1 MKKKAGLYLQGGG
14 AKGAFQAGALQAFA
28 EKGMEFSVI
37 VGTSIGAING
47 MAVFYGGIERMAE
60 IWKQMSQSEY
70 GLDRTVPVFESMA
83 AVEEIQKLLGTKRL
97 PAVEHFYVN
106 YLPVENGTI
115 RHAFSDLVT
124 ESDDKVREYVRAS
137 SLLPNPYSWK
147 AADFKAKTYDQLF
160 QEQIATGTYDGY
172 LLDGGLLNNRFMEPF
187 LTAEVDIIYAVA
199 LEREFSIP
207 ETVRQKYRPDQV
219 ILIKPDFDFDKNASM
234 IYTEENIREW
244 SAAGYAQ
251 AKKEMTV

>member
-28 EKGMEFSVI
+28 EKGMEFPVI

-47 MAVFYGGIERMAE
+47 MTVFYGGIGRMAE
-60 IWKQMSQSEY
+60 IWEQMSQTEY
-70 GLDRTVPVFESMA
+70 GLDKAAPVFESME
-83 AVEEIQKLLGTKRL
+83 AVEEIQRLLGAKRS
-97 PAVEHFYVN
+97 PVVQHFYVN

-160 QEQIATGTYDGY
+160 REEIAAGIYDGY

-187 LTAEVDIIYAVA
+187 LTEKVDIIYAVA
-199 LEREFSIP
+199 LEREFTVP
-207 ETVRQKYRPDQV
+207 EAIWQKYQSAQV
-219 ILIKPDFDFDKNASM
+219 VLIKPDFDFDKNASM
-234 IYTEENIREW
+234 TYTEENIQKW

-251 AKKEMTV
+251 ALAQIAR